1 MQKRRLLA
9 MENAVNVIEVLYT
22 NWKTLEKKTEIM
34 QTDLFT

>member
-22 NWKTLEKKTEIM
+22 NWKTLDKKTEIM